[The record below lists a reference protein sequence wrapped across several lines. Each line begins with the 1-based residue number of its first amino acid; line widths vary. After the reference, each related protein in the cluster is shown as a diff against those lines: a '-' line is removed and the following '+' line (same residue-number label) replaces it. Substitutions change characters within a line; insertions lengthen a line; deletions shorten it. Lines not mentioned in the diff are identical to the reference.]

1 MDSCWECLTSQ
12 RKAKVNR
19 SKTSRIAVL
28 LVLSALFGGA
38 VRSAGATSG
47 PSWPAQNTPIHYDDA
62 HRVFRIDAGKITYA
76 FGVNGDGAL
85 QTLYWGA
92 RLAAD
97 DPLGPAKPPA
107 SRSSFD
113 AIGSNTPQE
122 YAGWGG
128 PITVM
133 PDLKVHFAD
142 GNRDL
147 VLRYDSY
154 KIDDGGLDVT
164 LRDDLAKVEVELRYV
179 VDPATGIIGRSA
191 RIENHAAQVL
201 TLDRA
206 AAASWNL
213 PPATDYSLRYL
224 TGTWASEWHLRTR
237 PLIPGATELESR
249 RGSTGDENNPWFA
262 IERGGDW
269 NESQGRVWFGALA
282 WSGSWSIHIDQDI
295 LNQVRVT
302 GGFNPFDFSW
312 RLEPGQS
319 LNTPVFYAGYT
330 DEGIGEASRLLHQFE
345 LTRILPGSPKPKLRP
360 VLYNSW
366 EATEFKVNEADQERL
381 AEKAAKLGVERFV
394 VDDGWFGTRNSDHAG
409 LGDWVVNR
417 EKFPNGLTPLIDKVH
432 GLGMSFGLWVEPE
445 MVNPDS
451 DLYRQHPDWVLNF
464 EGRQRSEARNQL
476 VLNLARDDVSEYV
489 FKALDQLLSQ
499 NDIQFLKWDY
509 NRNWSEPGWP
519 QLAPEEQQKVY
530 ITYVQHLYDI
540 MRRLR
545 ARHPGVEIESCSGGG
560 ARVDLG
566 IMALTD
572 EVWPSD
578 NTDPSDRLSIQD
590 GFSYAY
596 APAVMMAWVTGS
608 PNWVNGRHSSL
619 DFRFLSSMQGG
630 LGIGANILEWTPAED
645 ATTRG
650 YIAAYKDI
658 RATVQQGRLYRLLS
672 PQERAAQS
680 ATESVAADGS
690 QAVLFAFLRQ
700 GQEAQAY
707 PTLYLHGLN
716 SEANYRYRL
725 IHGNAVAGTPAVASG
740 AYWMHHGIDLDL
752 CGDLDAAAVVF
763 DRAGSQV
770 EGGH

>member
-1 MDSCWECLTSQ
+1 MAAAILALGACLAGSATAAKSQ
-12 RKAKVNR
+12 
-19 SKTSRIAVL
+19 
-28 LVLSALFGGA
+28 
-38 VRSAGATSG
+38 
-47 PSWPAQNTPIHYDDA
+47 PDTPIHYDA
-62 HRVFRIDAGKITYA
+62 AQRVFRIDADKVTYA
-76 FGVNGDGAL
+76 FGVDHDGVL
-85 QTLYWGA
+85 QTLYWGS
-92 RLAAD
+92 RLAPD
-97 DPLGPAKPPA
+97 DQLGPARPPA

-133 PDLKVHFAD
+133 PDLKLHFAD

-147 VLRYDSY
+147 VLRYESY
-154 KIDDGGLDVT
+154 RIQDGKLQVT
-164 LRDDLAKVEVELRYV
+164 LRDTRADVAVILNYTA
-179 VDPATGIIGRSA
+179 DSATGIIGRSA
-191 RIENHAAQVL
+191 RIENHAKQPL
-201 TLDRA
+201 TLDRV

-224 TGTWASEWHLRTR
+224 TGTWASEWHVRTR
-237 PLIPGATELESR
+237 AITPGATDLESR

-262 IERGGDW
+262 IERGGNW
-269 NESQGRVWFGALA
+269 NESHGHVWFGALA

-295 LNQVRVT
+295 LSQVRVT
-302 GGFNPFDFSW
+302 GGFNPFDFSY

-319 LNTPVFYAGYT
+319 LDTPVFYAGYT
-330 DEGIGEASRLLHQFE
+330 DGGIGEASRLMHRFE
-345 LTRILPGSPKPKLRP
+345 LTRILPEGPRPKLRP

-366 EATEFKVNEADQERL
+366 EATEFKVNADDQQRL

-394 VDDGWFGTRNSDHAG
+394 VDDGWFGARNSDHAG
-409 LGDWVVNR
+409 LGDWVVNTT
-417 EKFPNGLTPLIDKVH
+417 KFPNGLKPLIDKVH

-464 EGRQRSEARNQL
+464 EGRQRSEARHQL
-476 VLNLARDDVSEYV
+476 VLNLARDDVSDYV
-489 FKALDQLLSQ
+489 FNALDKLLSQ

-509 NRNWSEPGWP
+509 NRNWTEPGWP

-530 ITYVQHLYDI
+530 VTYVQHLYDI

-545 ARHPGVEIESCSGGG
+545 ARHPGVEIEACSGGG

-566 IMALTD
+566 IMGLTD

-596 APAVMMAWVTGS
+596 APAVMMSWVTGS
-608 PNWVNGRHSSL
+608 PNWVNKRSSSL

-645 ATTRG
+645 ATARS
-650 YIAAYKDI
+650 YIEAYKGI
-658 RATVQQGRLYRLLS
+658 RATVQQGQLYRLLS
-672 PQERAAQS
+672 PQERAPYS
-680 ATESVAADGS
+680 ATESVAADGK

-707 PTLYLHGLN
+707 PTIHLQGLD
-716 SEANYRYRL
+716 SASRYRYRM
-725 IHGNAVAGTPAVASG
+725 IHGTVAADTPTVASG
-740 AYWMHHGIDLDL
+740 AYWMNHGIDLGL
-752 CGDLDAAAVVF
+752 RGDLDAAAVVF
-763 DRAGSQV
+763 ERVQGSR
-770 EGGH
+770 

>member
-1 MDSCWECLTSQ
+1 M
-12 RKAKVNR
+12 NR
-19 SKTSRIAVL
+19 AKTSMVAAV
-28 LVLSALFGGA
+28 LVLSALLGGT
-38 VRSAGATSG
+38 VMSAGATSG
-47 PSWPAQNTPIHYDDA
+47 PAQGTPIHYDDA

-97 DPLGPAKPPA
+97 DPLGSAQPPA

-133 PDLKVHFAD
+133 PDLKLHFAD

-154 KIDDGGLDVT
+154 KIENGSLQVT
-164 LRDDLAKVEVELRYV
+164 LSDNLAKVTVELRYV
-179 VDPATGIIGRSA
+179 ADPTTGIIGRSA
-191 RIENHAAQVL
+191 RIENHAAQAV

-224 TGTWASEWHLRTR
+224 TGTWASEWHVRTR
-237 PLIPGATELESR
+237 PLTPGATELESR

-269 NESQGRVWFGALA
+269 NESRGHVWFGALA

-319 LNTPVFYAGYT
+319 LDTPVFYAGYT

-345 LTRILPGSPKPKLRP
+345 LTRILPGNPKPKLRP

-394 VDDGWFGTRNSDHAG
+394 VDDGWFGARNSDHAG

-417 EKFPNGLTPLIDKVH
+417 EKFPNGLKPLIDKVH

-464 EGRQRSEARNQL
+464 EGRQRSQARNQL

-530 ITYVQHLYDI
+530 VTYVRHLYDI

-545 ARHPGVEIESCSGGG
+545 ERHPGIEIESCSGGG

-566 IMALTD
+566 IMGLTD

-608 PNWVNGRHSSL
+608 PNWVNGRRSSL
-619 DFRFLSSMQGG
+619 DFRFLSAMQGG

-645 ATTRG
+645 ATARD
-650 YIAAYKDI
+650 YIAAYKNI

-680 ATESVAADGS
+680 ATESVAADGGR
-690 QAVLFAFLRQ
+690 AVLFAFLRQ

-707 PTLYLHGLN
+707 PSLYLQGLD
-716 SEANYRYRL
+716 STAHYRYRL
-725 IHGNAVAGTPAVASG
+725 IHGNAAIGTPAVASG
-740 AYWMHHGIDLDL
+740 AYWMQHGIDLNL
-752 CGDLDAAAVVF
+752 RGDLDAAAVVF
-763 DRAGSQV
+763 DRVGSKAQ
-770 EGGH
+770 GGR

>member
-1 MDSCWECLTSQ
+1 MTMS
-12 RKAKVNR
+12 KAA
-19 SKTSRIAVL
+19 AVL
-28 LVLSALFGGA
+28 ALGVCAACCVLPTEAKST
-38 VRSAGATSG
+38 R
-47 PSWPAQNTPIHYDDA
+47 PQAQQAASIHYDEA
-62 HRVFRIDAGKITYA
+62 HHVFRIDAGKITYA

-92 RLAAD
+92 RLAQD
-97 DPLGPAKPPA
+97 DPIGPAAPPK

-113 AIGSNTPQE
+113 PVGANTPQE

-133 PDLKVHFAD
+133 PDLKLHFAD

-147 VLRYDSY
+147 ILRYDSY
-154 KIDDGGLDVT
+154 KIDKSGLQIS
-164 LRDDLAKVEVELRYV
+164 LRDAKANVTVGLRYS
-179 VDPATGIIGRSA
+179 VDSDTGIVGRSA
-191 RIENHAAQVL
+191 RIENHAEQAL
-201 TLDRA
+201 TIDSA

-237 PLIPGATELESR
+237 QVTPGATVLESR

-262 IERGGDW
+262 IERGGQW
-269 NESQGRVWFGALA
+269 NESHGRVWFGALA
-282 WSGSWSIHIDQDI
+282 WSGSWSIRIDQDI

-302 GGFNPFDFSW
+302 GGYNPFDFSY
-312 RLEPGQS
+312 RLKPGEA
-319 LNTPVFYAGYT
+319 LDTPVFYAGYT
-330 DEGIGEASRLLHQFE
+330 DSGIGEASRLMHQFE
-345 LTRILPGSPKPKLRP
+345 TTRVLPQAPHPKLRP

-366 EATEFKVNEADQERL
+366 EATEFKVNEPDQERL

-394 VDDGWFGTRNSDHAG
+394 IDDGWFGARNSDHAG
-409 LGDWVVNR
+409 LGDWTVNR
-417 EKFPNGLTPLIDKVH
+417 EKFPNGLKPLIDKVH
-432 GLGMSFGLWVEPE
+432 GLGMSFGIWVEPE

-451 DLYRQHPDWVLNF
+451 DLYRKHPDWVLNF
-464 EGRQRSEARNQL
+464 EGRQRSEGRNQL
-476 VLNLARDDVSEYV
+476 VLNLAREDVRDYV
-489 FKALDQLLSQ
+489 FDTLDQLLSK

-519 QLAPEEQQKVY
+519 QLSPEDQQKVY
-530 ITYVQHLYDI
+530 VVYVQHLYDI
-540 MRRLR
+540 LRRLR
-545 ARHPGVEIESCSGGG
+545 ERHPGVEIESCSGGG

-566 IMALTD
+566 IMGLTD

-596 APAVMMAWVTGS
+596 APAVMMSWVTGS
-608 PNWVNGRHSSL
+608 PNWVNDRQSSL

-630 LGIGANILEWTPAED
+630 LGIGAKILEWTPADD
-645 ATTRG
+645 ATARH

-672 PQERAAQS
+672 PQERAPYS

-700 GQEAQAY
+700 GEEAQAY
-707 PTLYLHGLN
+707 PTLYLQGLDPD
-716 SEANYRYRL
+716 ARYRYRS
-725 IHGNAVAGTPAVASG
+725 IHGEAMPGTPAVASG
-740 AYWMHHGIDLDL
+740 AYWMSHGIDLKL
-752 CGDLDAAAVVF
+752 RSDLDAAGLVF
-763 DRAGSQV
+763 ERVGS
-770 EGGH
+770 

>member
-1 MDSCWECLTSQ
+1 M
-12 RKAKVNR
+12 AA
-19 SKTSRIAVL
+19 AVL
-28 LVLSALFGGA
+28 ALGAWLGSSVSAA
-38 VRSAGATSG
+38 
-47 PSWPAQNTPIHYDDA
+47 PSRPDTPIHYDA
-62 HRVFRIDAGKITYA
+62 AQRIFRIDAGKVTYA
-76 FGVNGDGAL
+76 FGVDHDGVL
-85 QTLYWGA
+85 QTLYWGS
-92 RLAAD
+92 RLAPD
-97 DPLGPAKPPA
+97 DPLGPATPPA

-147 VLRYDSY
+147 LLRYDSY
-154 KIDDGGLDVT
+154 KINNGNLQVT
-164 LRDDLAKVEVELRYV
+164 LRDLHADVTVVLNYT

-191 RIENHAAQVL
+191 RIENHAKQTV
-201 TLDRA
+201 TLDRV

-224 TGTWASEWHLRTR
+224 TGTWASEWHVRTR
-237 PLIPGATELESR
+237 ALTPGATDLESR

-269 NESQGRVWFGALA
+269 NESHGHVWFGALA

-295 LNQVRVT
+295 LSQVRVT
-302 GGFNPFDFSW
+302 GGFNPFDFSY

-319 LNTPVFYAGYT
+319 LDTPVFYAGYT
-330 DEGIGEASRLLHQFE
+330 DDGIGEASRLMHRFE
-345 LTRILPGSPKPKLRP
+345 LTRILPAAPKPKLRP

-366 EATEFKVNEADQERL
+366 EATEFKVNDQDQQRL

-394 VDDGWFGTRNSDHAG
+394 VDDGWFGARNSDHAG

-417 EKFPNGLTPLIDKVH
+417 EKFPNGLKPLIDKVH

-464 EGRQRSEARNQL
+464 TGRQRSEGRHQL
-476 VLNLARDDVSEYV
+476 VLNLARDDVRDYV
-489 FKALDQLLSQ
+489 FNALDKLLKE

-519 QLAPEEQQKVY
+519 QLAPEDQQKVY
-530 ITYVQHLYDI
+530 VTYVQHLYDI

-566 IMALTD
+566 IMGLTD

-596 APAVMMAWVTGS
+596 APAVMMSWVTGS
-608 PNWVNGRHSSL
+608 PNWVNKRSSSL

-630 LGIGANILEWTPAED
+630 LGIGANIMEWTPAED
-645 ATTRG
+645 ATARS
-650 YIAAYKDI
+650 YIEAYKGI
-658 RATVQQGRLYRLLS
+658 RATVQLGRLYRLLS
-672 PQERAAQS
+672 PQERAPYS
-680 ATESVAADGS
+680 ATESVAADGN

-707 PTLYLHGLN
+707 PTIHLQGLD
-716 SEANYRYRL
+716 SAARYRYRL
-725 IHGNAVAGTPAVASG
+725 IHGKAAADTPAVASG
-740 AYWMHHGIDLDL
+740 AYWMHHGIDLGL
-752 CGDLDAAAVVF
+752 RGDLDAAAVVF
-763 DRAGSQV
+763 DRV
-770 EGGH
+770 RP

>member
-1 MDSCWECLTSQ
+1 VAMAILALGAWLAVAVAAPSPRQVTPVRYD
-12 RKAKVNR
+12 AAH
-19 SKTSRIAVL
+19 KT
-28 LVLSALFGGA
+28 
-38 VRSAGATSG
+38 
-47 PSWPAQNTPIHYDDA
+47 
-62 HRVFRIDAGKITYA
+62 FRIDAGKVTYA
-76 FGVNGDGAL
+76 FGVNDDGAL
-85 QTLYWGA
+85 QTLYWGS
-92 RLAAD
+92 RLAPE

-133 PDLKVHFAD
+133 PDVKLHFAD

-147 VLRYDSY
+147 VLRYDSHA
-154 KIDDGGLDVT
+154 IEDDGLRIT
-164 LRDDLAKVEVELRYV
+164 LRDNLAKVTVVLHYV

-191 RIENHAAQVL
+191 RIENHASQAL
-201 TLDRA
+201 TLGRV

-224 TGTWASEWHLRTR
+224 TGTWASEWHVRTR
-237 PLIPGATELESR
+237 PLTPGATDLESR

-262 IERGGDW
+262 IERGGHW
-269 NESQGRVWFGALA
+269 NESQGHVWFGALA

-302 GGFNPFDFSW
+302 GGYNPFDFSYP
-312 RLEPGQS
+312 LQPGQS
-319 LNTPVFYAGYT
+319 LETPVFYAGYT
-330 DEGIGEASRLLHQFE
+330 DEGIGEASRLLHRFE
-345 LTRILPGSPKPKLRP
+345 RERILPAGPKPKLRP

-366 EATEFKVNEADQERL
+366 EATEFKVNETGQQRL
-381 AEKAAKLGVERFV
+381 AEKAAALGVERFV
-394 VDDGWFGTRNSDHAG
+394 VDDGWFGARNTDHAG

-417 EKFPNGLTPLIDKVH
+417 EKFPNGLKPLIDKVH

-451 DLYRQHPDWVLNF
+451 DLYRRHPDWVLHF
-464 EGRQRSEARNQL
+464 DGRQRSLARHQL
-476 VLNLARDDVSEYV
+476 VLNLARDDVRDYV
-489 FKALDQLLSQ
+489 FESLDRLLSQ

-519 QLAPEEQQKVY
+519 QMSPAEQQKVY
-530 ITYVQHLYDI
+530 VTYVQHLYDI

-545 ARHPGVEIESCSGGG
+545 ERHPGVEIESCSGGG

-596 APAVMMAWVTGS
+596 APAVMMSWVTGS
-608 PNWVNGRHSSL
+608 PNWVNGRRSSL

-645 ATTRG
+645 ATARA
-650 YIAAYKDI
+650 YIAAYKSI

-672 PQERAAQS
+672 PQGQAPRS
-680 ATESVAADGS
+680 ATESVAADGG

-707 PTLYLHGLN
+707 PTLVLHGLD
-716 SEANYRYRL
+716 SRAHYRYRS
-725 IHGNAVAGTPAVASG
+725 IHGKVAADTPAVASG
-740 AYWMHHGIDLDL
+740 AYWMNRGIDLDL
-752 CGDLDAAAVVF
+752 RGDLDAAAVVF
-763 DRAGSQV
+763 DRVGR
-770 EGGH
+770 

>member
-1 MDSCWECLTSQ
+1 MKRANAYLAIIMLALGACLGCNVP
-12 RKAKVNR
+12 AC
-19 SKTSRIAVL
+19 A
-28 LVLSALFGGA
+28 
-38 VRSAGATSG
+38 ATVQ
-47 PSWPAQNTPIHYDDA
+47 ATPIHYDA
-62 HRVFRIDAGKITYA
+62 AQRIFRIDAGKITYA

-92 RLAAD
+92 RLAAS
-97 DPLGPAKPPA
+97 DPLPTAAPPA
-107 SRSSFD
+107 PRSSFD
-113 AIGSNTPQE
+113 PVGANTPQE

-147 VLRYDSY
+147 VLRYDNY
-154 KIDDGGLDVT
+154 RIDDGKLKVT
-164 LRDDLAKVEVELRYV
+164 LRDSRAGVSVILNYT
-179 VDPATGIIGRSA
+179 VDAGTGIIGRSA
-191 RIENHAAQVL
+191 RIENHARQAV
-201 TLDRA
+201 TLDRV

-237 PLIPGATELESR
+237 PLTPGATELESR

-262 IERGGDW
+262 IERGAEW
-269 NESQGRVWFGALA
+269 NESRGRVWFGALA
-282 WSGSWSIHIDQDI
+282 WSGSWSIHIDQDV

-302 GGFNPFDFSW
+302 GGYNPFDFGY

-319 LNTPVFYAGYT
+319 LDTPVFYAGYT
-330 DEGIGEASRLLHQFE
+330 DDGIGEASRLMHQFE
-345 LTRILPGSPKPKLRP
+345 RNRILPAHAQLKLRP

-366 EATEFKVNEADQERL
+366 EATEFKVDEAGQERL
-381 AEKAAKLGVERFV
+381 AEKAAALGVERFV
-394 VDDGWFGTRNSDHAG
+394 VDDGWFGARNSDHAG
-409 LGDWVVNR
+409 LGDWTVNR
-417 EKFPNGLTPLIDKVH
+417 EKFPNGLKPLIDKVH

-464 EGRQRSEARNQL
+464 DGRQRSLGRNQM
-476 VLNLARDDVSEYV
+476 VLNLARDDVSEHIFHV
-489 FKALDQLLSQ
+489 LDDLLSH

-519 QLAPEEQQKVY
+519 QQTPEQQQKVY
-530 ITYVQHLYDI
+530 VVYVQHLYDI
-540 MRRLR
+540 IRRLR
-545 ARHPGVEIESCSGGG
+545 ERHPGLEIESCSGGG

-566 IMALTD
+566 IMSLTD

-608 PNWVNGRHSSL
+608 PNWVNGRSSSL

-630 LGIGANILEWTPAED
+630 LGIGANILQWTPAED
-645 ATTRG
+645 ATARD

-658 RATVQQGRLYRLLS
+658 RATVQLGRLYRLLS
-672 PQERAAQS
+672 PQHHAPHS
-680 ATESVAADGS
+680 ATESVAADGR

-707 PTLYLHGLN
+707 PTLYLQGLD
-716 SEANYRYRL
+716 ETARYRYRL
-725 IHGNAVAGTPAVASG
+725 IHGKAANGTPEVASG
-740 AYWMHHGIDLDL
+740 AYWMHHGIDLEL
-752 CGDLDAAAVVF
+752 RGDMDAAAAVF
-763 DRAGSQV
+763 ERIGKTGSDNR
-770 EGGH
+770 

>member
-1 MDSCWECLTSQ
+1 MN
-12 RKAKVNR
+12 RAK
-19 SKTSRIAVL
+19 TTMAAAVL
-28 LVLSALFGGA
+28 ALGAWLGSSVSAA
-38 VRSAGATSG
+38 
-47 PSWPAQNTPIHYDDA
+47 PSRPDTPIHYDA
-62 HRVFRIDAGKITYA
+62 AQRIFRIDAGKVTYA
-76 FGVNGDGAL
+76 FGVDHDGVL
-85 QTLYWGA
+85 QTLYWGS
-92 RLAAD
+92 RLAPD
-97 DPLGPAKPPA
+97 DPLGPATPPA

-147 VLRYDSY
+147 LLRYDSY
-154 KIDDGGLDVT
+154 KINNGNLQVT
-164 LRDDLAKVEVELRYV
+164 LRDLHADVTVVLNYT

-191 RIENHAAQVL
+191 RIENHAKQTV
-201 TLDRA
+201 TLDRV

-224 TGTWASEWHLRTR
+224 TGTWASEWHVRTR
-237 PLIPGATELESR
+237 ALTPGATDLESR

-269 NESQGRVWFGALA
+269 NESHGHVWFGALA

-295 LNQVRVT
+295 LSQVRVT
-302 GGFNPFDFSW
+302 GGFNPFDFSY

-319 LNTPVFYAGYT
+319 LDTPVFYAGYT
-330 DEGIGEASRLLHQFE
+330 DDGIGEASRLMHRFE
-345 LTRILPGSPKPKLRP
+345 LTRILPAAPKPKLRP

-366 EATEFKVNEADQERL
+366 EATEFKVNDQDQQRL

-394 VDDGWFGTRNSDHAG
+394 VDDGWFGARNSDHAG

-417 EKFPNGLTPLIDKVH
+417 EKFPNGLKPLIDKVH

-464 EGRQRSEARNQL
+464 TGRQRSEGRHQL
-476 VLNLARDDVSEYV
+476 VLNLARDDVRDYV
-489 FKALDQLLSQ
+489 FNALDKLLKE

-519 QLAPEEQQKVY
+519 QLAPEDQQKVY
-530 ITYVQHLYDI
+530 VTYVQHLYDI

-566 IMALTD
+566 IMGLTD

-596 APAVMMAWVTGS
+596 APAVMMSWVTGS
-608 PNWVNGRHSSL
+608 PNWVNKRSSSL

-630 LGIGANILEWTPAED
+630 LGIGANIMEWTPAED
-645 ATTRG
+645 ATARS
-650 YIAAYKDI
+650 YIEAYKGI
-658 RATVQQGRLYRLLS
+658 RATVQLGRLYRLLS
-672 PQERAAQS
+672 PQERAPYS
-680 ATESVAADGS
+680 ATESVAADGN

-707 PTLYLHGLN
+707 PTIHLQGLD
-716 SEANYRYRL
+716 SAARYRYRL
-725 IHGNAVAGTPAVASG
+725 IHGKAAADTPAVASG
-740 AYWMHHGIDLDL
+740 AYWMHHGIDLGL
-752 CGDLDAAAVVF
+752 RGDLDAAAVVF
-763 DRAGSQV
+763 DRV
-770 EGGH
+770 RP

>member
-1 MDSCWECLTSQ
+1 MAAAILALGALLTGNVAAAS
-12 RKAKVNR
+12 VEP
-19 SKTSRIAVL
+19 V
-28 LVLSALFGGA
+28 
-38 VRSAGATSG
+38 
-47 PSWPAQNTPIHYDDA
+47 HYDAA

-76 FGVNGDGAL
+76 FGVNNDGVL
-85 QTLYWGA
+85 QTLYWGS
-92 RLAAD
+92 RLATD
-97 DPLGPAKPPA
+97 DPLGPAQPPT

-133 PDLKVHFAD
+133 PDLKLHFAD

-154 KIDDGGLDVT
+154 TIEKDNLQVILRDKQADVT
-164 LRDDLAKVEVELRYV
+164 VTLRYV

-191 RIENHAAQVL
+191 RIENHATQAL
-201 TLDRA
+201 TIDRA

-213 PPATDYSLRYL
+213 PAATDYSLRYL
-224 TGTWASEWHLRTR
+224 TGTWAAEWHVRTR
-237 PLIPGATELESR
+237 PLTPGATDLESR

-262 IERGGDW
+262 IERGGEW
-269 NESQGRVWFGALA
+269 NESHGHVWFGALA
-282 WSGSWSIHIDQDI
+282 WSGSWNIHIDQDI

-302 GGFNPFDFSW
+302 GGFNPFDFAYK
-312 RLEPGQS
+312 LEPGQG
-319 LNTPVFYAGYT
+319 LDTPVFYAGYT

-345 LTRILPGSPKPKLRP
+345 LTRILPASPKLNLRP

-366 EATEFKVNEADQERL
+366 EATEFKVNEPDQERL

-394 VDDGWFGTRNSDHAG
+394 VDDGWFGARNSDKAG

-417 EKFPNGLTPLIDKVH
+417 EKFPNGLKPLIDKVH
-432 GLGMSFGLWVEPE
+432 GLNMSFGLWVEPE

-464 EGRQRSEARNQL
+464 EGRQRSLGRNQL
-476 VLNLARDDVSEYV
+476 VLNLAREDVRDYV
-489 FKALDQLLSQ
+489 SSALDKLLSQ

-519 QLAPEEQQKVY
+519 QVASDEQQKVY
-530 ITYVQHLYDI
+530 VTYVRNLYDI

-545 ARHPGVEIESCSGGG
+545 ERHPGVEIESCSGGG

-566 IMALTD
+566 IMGLTD

-608 PNWVNGRHSSL
+608 PNWVNKRSSSL

-645 ATTRG
+645 ATAG
-650 YIAAYKDI
+650 AYIAAYKSI
-658 RATVQQGRLYRLLS
+658 RATVQMGRLYRLLS
-672 PQERAAQS
+672 PQERAPYS
-680 ATESVAADGS
+680 ATESVAANGS

-707 PTLYLHGLN
+707 PTLHLQGLE
-716 SEANYRYRL
+716 SSVRYSYRL
-725 IHGNAVAGTPAVASG
+725 IHGKAAADTPAVASG
-740 AYWMHHGIDLDL
+740 AYWMSHGIDLDL
-752 CGDLDAAAVVF
+752 RGDLDAAGVVF
-763 DRAGSQV
+763 ERV
-770 EGGH
+770 GG

>member
-1 MDSCWECLTSQ
+1 MPDKLEESQ
-12 RKAKVNR
+12 MNR
-19 SKTSRIAVL
+19 AKTSMVAAV
-28 LVLSALFGGA
+28 LVLSALLGGT
-38 VRSAGATSG
+38 VMSAGATPG
-47 PSWPAQNTPIHYDDA
+47 PAQGAPIHYDDA
-62 HRVFRIDAGKITYA
+62 HRVFRIDAGKVTYA

-97 DPLGPAKPPA
+97 DPLGSAQPPA

-133 PDLKVHFAD
+133 PDLKLHFVD

-154 KIDDGGLDVT
+154 KIENGSLQVT
-164 LRDDLAKVEVELRYV
+164 LRDNLAKVTVELRYV
-179 VDPATGIIGRSA
+179 ADPTTGIIGRSA
-191 RIENHAAQVL
+191 RIENHAAQAV

-224 TGTWASEWHLRTR
+224 TGTWASEWHVRTR
-237 PLIPGATELESR
+237 PLTPGATELESR

-269 NESQGRVWFGALA
+269 NESRGHVWFGALA

-319 LNTPVFYAGYT
+319 LDTPVFYAGYT

-394 VDDGWFGTRNSDHAG
+394 VDDGWFGARNSDHAG

-417 EKFPNGLTPLIDKVH
+417 EKFPNGLKPLIDKVH
-432 GLGMSFGLWVEPE
+432 GLGMGFGLWVEPE

-464 EGRQRSEARNQL
+464 EGRQRSQARNQL

-530 ITYVQHLYDI
+530 VTYVRHLYDI
-540 MRRLR
+540 MRKLR
-545 ARHPGVEIESCSGGG
+545 ERHPGIEIESCSGGG

-566 IMALTD
+566 IMGLTD

-608 PNWVNGRHSSL
+608 PNWVNGRNSSL

-645 ATTRG
+645 ATARD
-650 YIAAYKDI
+650 YIAAYKNI

-672 PQERAAQS
+672 PQERAAES
-680 ATESVAADGS
+680 ATESVAVDGS

-707 PTLYLHGLN
+707 PTLYLQGLD
-716 SEANYRYRL
+716 SAAHYRYRL
-725 IHGNAVAGTPAVASG
+725 IHGNAAIGTPAVASG
-740 AYWMHHGIDLDL
+740 AYWMHHGIDLNL
-752 CGDLDAAAVVF
+752 RGDLDASAVVF
-763 DRAGSQV
+763 DRVGSQAQG
-770 EGGH
+770 ER